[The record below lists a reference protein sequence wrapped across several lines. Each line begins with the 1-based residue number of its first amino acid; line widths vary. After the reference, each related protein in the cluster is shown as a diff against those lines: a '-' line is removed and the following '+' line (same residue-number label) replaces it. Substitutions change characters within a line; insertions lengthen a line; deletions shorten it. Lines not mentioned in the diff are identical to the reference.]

1 MAPAGAQL
9 SASML
14 AGLLLAATP
23 PAWAEAP
30 HGHAMAPPPPENQS
44 FANSPSNKGAH
55 EAAPHFSKLEARRIR
70 HLCFGRANEQGLRGA
85 ERSTF
90 LSRCYFGRVSHRAAR
105 HACRK
110 EGAAKGLDRSAL
122 RDFVRECVKER
133 TIQKNQKEE
142 AAPTKGL

>member
-1 MAPAGAQL
+1 MAAAGAPL

-14 AGLLLAATP
+14 AGLLLAAITP
-23 PAWAEAP
+23 TWAETP
-30 HGHAMAPPPPENQS
+30 HGQAMAAPLENQTV
-44 FANSPSNKGAH
+44 ANSPSNKGAH

-70 HLCFGRANEQGLRGA
+70 HLCFGRANEQGLRGT
-85 ERSTF
+85 ERAAF
-90 LSRCYFGRVSHRAAR
+90 LSHCYFGRVSHRAVR

-133 TIQKNQKEE
+133 TTQKNQKEE